1 MKRRINT
8 SPLGTSHFDVSA
20 TLVGLNP
27 FNTPGALE
35 TGRIASF
42 QPPDTLGTGGNQWIS
57 PQVPVG
63 LEGLSRSSPPCM
75 LGTGS
80 SKMTGTGESLTE
92 SRVMVLTS

>member
-1 MKRRINT
+1 MKCRINT

-42 QPPDTLGTGGNQWIS
+42 QPQILWGLAETSGLAHKYLLDWRDSVVPAPHVCWGLG
-57 PQVPVG
+57 PPKG
-63 LEGLSRSSPPCM
+63 L
-75 LGTGS
+75 
-80 SKMTGTGESLTE
+80 
-92 SRVMVLTS
+92 VLASH